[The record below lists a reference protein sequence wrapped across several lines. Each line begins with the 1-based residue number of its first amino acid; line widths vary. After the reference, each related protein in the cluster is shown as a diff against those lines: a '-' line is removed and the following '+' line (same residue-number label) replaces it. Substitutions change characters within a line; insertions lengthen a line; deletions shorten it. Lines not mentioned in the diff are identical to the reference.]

1 MNDRGGHHV
10 CDKFSEITKIRLRVK
25 TVSRTKFYLTKKNS
39 LNVLFSWK
47 KNLPEGGIMKTKNS
61 VVSYVHKN
69 FVHLHQSILKE
80 NIGLTMQLLIF
91 ESKASREKNSSV
103 QPKIF
108 QIFLFLFFQK
118 ANQIITLLIFIKK
131 FFFNFIKSFFL
142 KIKIWWQH
150 NFCTMW
156 SKSKKISEKFS
167 TSSQHST
174 YAK

>member
-1 MNDRGGHHV
+1 MFFFH
-10 CDKFSEITKIRLRVK
+10 E
-25 TVSRTKFYLTKKNS
+25 
-39 LNVLFSWK
+39 K
-47 KNLPEGGIMKTKNS
+47 KNLPEGGIMKTKYS

-69 FVHLHQSILKE
+69 FVHLHQSIPKE

-142 KIKIWWQH
+142 EIKIWWQH

-156 SKSKKISEKFS
+156 SKSKKICEKFS

>member
-1 MNDRGGHHV
+1 MKKKFARGRNNENK
-10 CDKFSEITKIRLRVK
+10 KFSL
-25 TVSRTKFYLTKKNS
+25 
-39 LNVLFSWK
+39 
-47 KNLPEGGIMKTKNS
+47 M
-61 VVSYVHKN
+61 SYVHKN

-131 FFFNFIKSFFL
+131 FFFNFIKSFFWKL
-142 KIKIWWQH
+142 KYDDNTISAP
-150 NFCTMW
+150 CDR
-156 SKSKKISEKFS
+156 SLKKYLRNLALQVNIQLMPNNIMKR
-167 TSSQHST
+167 
-174 YAK
+174 KWL

>member
-1 MNDRGGHHV
+1 MKKKFARG
-10 CDKFSEITKIRLRVK
+10 R
-25 TVSRTKFYLTKKNS
+25 N
-39 LNVLFSWK
+39 
-47 KNLPEGGIMKTKNS
+47 NS

-91 ESKASREKNSSV
+91 ESKASREKNLSV

-131 FFFNFIKSFFL
+131 NFFNFIKSFFRKL
-142 KIKIWWQH
+142 KYDDNTISAPCDQ
-150 NFCTMW
+150 
-156 SKSKKISEKFS
+156 SLKKYVRNLALQANIQPMPNNIMKR
-167 TSSQHST
+167 
-174 YAK
+174 KWL

>member
-1 MNDRGGHHV
+1 M
-10 CDKFSEITKIRLRVK
+10 
-25 TVSRTKFYLTKKNS
+25 
-39 LNVLFSWK
+39 
-47 KNLPEGGIMKTKNS
+47 PEEGIMKTKYS
-61 VVSYVHKN
+61 VVSYVQEN

-131 FFFNFIKSFFL
+131 FFFNFIKSFFWKL
-142 KIKIWWQH
+142 KYDDNTISAPCDQ
-150 NFCTMW
+150 
-156 SKSKKISEKFS
+156 SLKK
-167 TSSQHST
+167 
-174 YAK
+174 YLRNLAL